1 MLDLN
6 LKLEKKKKE
15 KREIVGKYR
24 SLCII
29 KVYLAICI
37 EPSHNKTTI
46 LTLELV
52 LVSGLN
58 YNQLLRGN

>member
-1 MLDLN
+1 MLILN
-6 LKLEKKKKE
+6 LKLEKKKKK

-24 SLCII
+24 SLSIM

-52 LVSGLN
+52 QVSGLK
-58 YNQLLRGN
+58 L